1 MLKLTKSLKLAG
13 LLTLALGA
21 AVPAMTSAAS
31 AEPYQRIERMA
42 QNDHRGFEQRG
53 YEHRGFENRDGQ
65 RGFEHRGE
73 HRMFFHHGWRQGCRH
88 GHRHWHRR

>member
-13 LLTLALGA
+13 FLTLALGA

-31 AEPYQRIERMA
+31 AAPYQRIERVA
-42 QNDHRGFEQRG
+42 QNEQRGFEQ
-53 YEHRGFENRDGQ
+53 RGFENRDGQ

-73 HRMFFHHGWRQGCRH
+73 HRMFYHHGWMKGCRH
-88 GHRHWHRR
+88 GQRHGYRYDR

>member
-1 MLKLTKSLKLAG
+1 MLKLTKTLRLAG
-13 LLTLALGA
+13 LLALALGA

-31 AEPYQRIERMA
+31 AEPYQRIERVA

-53 YEHRGFENRDGQ
+53 FDRRDER

-73 HRMFFHHGWRQGCRH
+73 HRMFFHRGWRSGCHH
-88 GHRHWHRR
+88 GHRHWRDR